1 MNVSDKESLQK
12 VLKGFEDSY
21 EDNTDFIREEKRSA
35 RLRDDILQM
44 ERLKR
49 GYQGDKTSQ
58 EFRDLCATEC
68 QYLFTNYSL
77 IFNKQIK
84 DVLDLRLMFRI
95 LEVLRKIEIG
105 DINQEEGSVIVGKMF
120 GDMYLDAAKREG
132 ELLDAERGEV
142 RPEPME
148 GKALSWK
155 QFKGRSPTSSL

>member
-1 MNVSDKESLQK
+1 M
-12 VLKGFEDSY
+12 
-21 EDNTDFIREEKRSA
+21 
-35 RLRDDILQM
+35 
-44 ERLKR
+44 
-49 GYQGDKTSQ
+49 
-58 EFRDLCATEC
+58 CATEC

-105 DINQEEGSVIVGKMF
+105 EINQEEGSIVVGKMF

-142 RPEPME
+142 RPEPIE
-148 GKALSWK
+148 GKSLSWK
-155 QFKGRSPTSSL
+155 QFKMFR